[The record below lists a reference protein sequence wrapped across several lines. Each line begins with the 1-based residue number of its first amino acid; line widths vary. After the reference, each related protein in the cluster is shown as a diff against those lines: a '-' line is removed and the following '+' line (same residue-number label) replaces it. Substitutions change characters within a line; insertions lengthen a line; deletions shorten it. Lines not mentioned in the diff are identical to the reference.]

1 MLFDVATYIQLIIN
15 VIPTLFAGWEVW
27 QRLYGHHGKGV
38 PKLQVEDRARISK
51 AKRQF
56 KKGYMANWIEEVF
69 SIHDVHPSD
78 PPVYRLNDDPGEVLH
93 GTFYEPEQ
101 QKLSVPIDKLYRVE
115 SVLQLRKVGKRSEA
129 LVKWYGYPSKF
140 NSWIDAKLYSVDE
153 SVE

>member
-1 MLFDVATYIQLIIN
+1 MRSYNDIHHRSIGMAPSKVNTSNQE
-15 VIPTLFAGWEVW
+15 EVW
-27 QRLYGHHGKGV
+27 QRV
-38 PKLQVEDRARISK
+38 RISK

-56 KKGYMANWIEEVF
+56 KKDYMANWSEEVF

-78 PPVYRLNDDPGEVLH
+78 PPVYWLNDDPGEVLH

-101 QKLSVPIDKLYRVE
+101 QRVSVPIDKLYRVE
-115 SVLQLRKVGKRSEA
+115 SVLLRRKVGKRSEA

-140 NSWIDAKLYSVDE
+140 NSWIDAKLYYVDE